1 MGPVVISLLIT
12 IWFCEERR
20 ELVNIIAVDPGS
32 HKVGVAVVSS
42 TPEIL
47 YKSVSSRDACND
59 LISGLIHEFNVE
71 VVVLGNGTCSKEIR
85 EFVETNFPKVHLE
98 VVDETET
105 SRFARERY
113 LKENPPKGIGRLVPM
128 GLRTPSEHY
137 DDYVAVILAERYLRT
152 GNLS

>member
-1 MGPVVISLLIT
+1 M
-12 IWFCEERR
+12 
-20 ELVNIIAVDPGS
+20 NIIAIDPGS

-42 TPEIL
+42 TAETL
-47 YKSVSSRDACND
+47 YKSVSSRDVCND
-59 LISGLIHEFNVE
+59 LISGLINEFNVE

-85 EFVETNFPKVHLE
+85 EFVETNFPEVHLE

-128 GLRTPSEHY
+128 GLRTPSEPY

>member
-1 MGPVVISLLIT
+1 M
-12 IWFCEERR
+12 
-20 ELVNIIAVDPGS
+20 NIIAIDPGS

-42 TPEIL
+42 TAETI
-47 YKSVSSRDACND
+47 YKSVSSRDECND
-59 LISGLIHEFNVE
+59 LISGLINEFNVE
-71 VVVLGNGTCSKEIR
+71 VVVLGNGTYSKEIR
-85 EFVETNFPKVHLE
+85 EFVETNFSEVHLE

-128 GLRTPSEHY
+128 GLRTPSEPY
-137 DDYVAVILAERYLRT
+137 DDYVAVILAERYLKT

>member
-1 MGPVVISLLIT
+1 MGLIVISLLIT

-128 GLRTPSEHY
+128 GLRTPSEPY

>member
-1 MGPVVISLLIT
+1 M
-12 IWFCEERR
+12 
-20 ELVNIIAVDPGS
+20 NIIAIDPGS

-42 TPEIL
+42 TAETI
-47 YKSVSSRDACND
+47 YKSVSSRDECND
-59 LISGLIHEFNVE
+59 LISGLINEFNVE

-85 EFVETNFPKVHLE
+85 EFVETNFSEVHLE

-128 GLRTPSEHY
+128 GLRTPSEPY
-137 DDYVAVILAERYLRT
+137 DDYVAVILAERYLKT

>member
-1 MGPVVISLLIT
+1 M
-12 IWFCEERR
+12 
-20 ELVNIIAVDPGS
+20 NIIAIDPGS

-42 TPEIL
+42 TVETL
-47 YKSVSSRDACND
+47 YKSVASRDECND

-71 VVVLGNGTCSKEIR
+71 EVVLGNGTCSKDIR
-85 EFVETNFPKVHLE
+85 EFIETNFPKIHLE

-113 LKENPPKGIGRLVPM
+113 LKENPPKGIGRLIPM
-128 GLRTPSEHY
+128 GLRTPSEPY
-137 DDYVAVILAERYLRT
+137 DDYVAVILAERHLKT

>member
-1 MGPVVISLLIT
+1 M
-12 IWFCEERR
+12 
-20 ELVNIIAVDPGS
+20 NIIAIDPGS

-42 TPEIL
+42 TVETL
-47 YKSVSSRDACND
+47 YKSVSSRDQCND

-85 EFVETNFPKVHLE
+85 EFVETNFPEVHLE

-113 LKENPPKGIGRLVPM
+113 LKENPLKGIGRLVPM
-128 GLRTPSEHY
+128 GLRTPSEPY

>member
-1 MGPVVISLLIT
+1 M
-12 IWFCEERR
+12 
-20 ELVNIIAVDPGS
+20 NIIAIDPGS

-42 TPEIL
+42 TAETI
-47 YKSVSSRDACND
+47 YKSVSSRDECND
-59 LISGLIHEFNVE
+59 LISGLINEFNVE

-85 EFVETNFPKVHLE
+85 EFVETNFSEVHLE

-105 SRFARERY
+105 SRFARESY

-128 GLRTPSEHY
+128 GLRTPSEPY
-137 DDYVAVILAERYLRT
+137 DDYVAVILAERYLKT

>member
-1 MGPVVISLLIT
+1 M
-12 IWFCEERR
+12 
-20 ELVNIIAVDPGS
+20 NIIAIDPGS

-42 TPEIL
+42 TTETL
-47 YKSVSSRDACND
+47 YKSVSSRDECND
-59 LISGLIHEFNVE
+59 LISELIHEFNVE

-113 LKENPPKGIGRLVPM
+113 LKENPPKGIGRLIPM
-128 GLRTPSEHY
+128 GLRTPSEPY
-137 DDYVAVILAERYLRT
+137 DDYVAVILAERYLKT

>member
-1 MGPVVISLLIT
+1 M
-12 IWFCEERR
+12 
-20 ELVNIIAVDPGS
+20 NIIAIDPGS

-42 TPEIL
+42 TAETIN
-47 YKSVSSRDACND
+47 KSVSSRDECND
-59 LISGLIHEFNVE
+59 LISGLINEFNVE

-85 EFVETNFPKVHLE
+85 EFVETNFSEVHLE

-128 GLRTPSEHY
+128 GLRTPSEPY
-137 DDYVAVILAERYLRT
+137 DDYVAVILAERYLKT

>member
-1 MGPVVISLLIT
+1 M
-12 IWFCEERR
+12 
-20 ELVNIIAVDPGS
+20 NIIAIDPGS

-42 TPEIL
+42 TVETL
-47 YKSVSSRDACND
+47 YKSVSSRDECND

-71 VVVLGNGTCSKEIR
+71 VAVLGNGTCSKEIR
-85 EFVETNFPKVHLE
+85 EFVKTNFPEVHLE

-128 GLRTPSEHY
+128 GLRTPSKPY